1 MCSRFA
7 QSRTDGKLAA
17 DYSAEV
23 TGEITPRFNTRIT
36 NPTPILVETVDE
48 DGELRR
54 KIGPAR
60 WSLVP
65 IWVKKLEDFRASTHN
80 ARSEDIFTKT
90 TLFRNAARTR
100 RCAIPFS
107 AYYEWTGPKGNKTPH
122 AVKPADDMLFAGL
135 WEMWRSPEG
144 EDVVSCTILT
154 GNAPETSINEPL
166 HELHDRMPLGL
177 TGELL
182 NDWLKPEKI
191 DQDEAGQLIEHV
203 RAEAYDLCRDWQV
216 YEVGPVKGEG
226 PELLEPVGRSQ

>member
-7 QSRTDGKLAA
+7 QARTADKLAA
-17 DYSAEV
+17 DYDAKV

-36 NPTPILVETVDE
+36 NPTPILVEALDE
-48 DGELRR
+48 NGELQR

-65 IWVKKLEDFRASTHN
+65 GWVKNLEDFKASTHN

-90 TLFRNAARTR
+90 TMFRNSARAR

-122 AVKPADDMLFAGL
+122 AVKPDVDMLFAGL
-135 WEMWRSPEG
+135 WENWRSPEG

-154 GNAPETSINEPL
+154 GGAPEASFNEPL
-166 HELHDRMPLGL
+166 HGLHDRMPLGL
-177 TGELL
+177 SSDLL
-182 NDWLKPEKI
+182 NDWLNPEKLE
-191 DQDEAGQLIEHV
+191 QNETEQLIEHV
-203 RAEAYDLCRDWQV
+203 RAEAYGLCREWDV
-216 YEVGPVKGEG
+216 YEVGPVRGEG
-226 PELLEPVGRSQ
+226 QELLEPVARLH